1 MTLFFNNKKFSEH
14 KYNLEE
20 DFEKLIAENSK
31 LFFGEKTIYI
41 DAKKKIDTKALGGA
55 IPDGFLFD
63 FSVSDSPEFY
73 LIEVE
78 LASHDFYRHIFP
90 QITKFFAFF
99 KNNKS
104 QRELIEKIYSVVST
118 DEFIKKEFRR
128 FLGEKEIYKFIND
141 TIEGSQNILLV
152 IDGDKAELPEIVD
165 TYTDTWGKLVKTI
178 KINVFKNSTEQIF
191 SMSPDFENIDY
202 SYIQESQISIS
213 SEDVSYSEEYH
224 LDGVNDNVKDIYYNL
239 KDNLLKINS
248 NLIFNPQK
256 YYVSI
261 VNNRN
266 VSYFKF
272 RKKKI
277 GIVVMLPF
285 DDIKKIVI
293 NHSVRQLSEGVQG
306 FYNGPCAEVEIFE
319 PKLLE
324 EIITLLKPLVTK
336 E

>member
-1 MTLFFNNKKFSEH
+1 MAVYFNNKKFSEY
-14 KYNLEE
+14 KYTLEE

-31 LFFGEKTIYI
+31 LLFGEKTIYI
-41 DAKKKIDTKALGGA
+41 DAKKKIDTKALGGS

-63 FSVSDSPEFY
+63 FSDPDSPEFY

-78 LASHDFYRHIFP
+78 LASHDFYKHIFP

-118 DEFIKKEFRR
+118 DDLIKKEFRK

-141 TIEGSQNILLV
+141 TIEGSQNILLI

-178 KINVFKNSTEQIF
+178 KVNVFRNNSEQVLTIT
-191 SMSPDFENIDY
+191 PDFENIDY
-202 SYIQESQISIS
+202 SYIQEPATAASA
-213 SEDVSYSEEYH
+213 DVKYSEEYH
-224 LDGVNDNVKDIYYNL
+224 LDGVNDSVKETYFNL
-239 KDNLLKINS
+239 KENLLKINK

-277 GIVVMLPF
+277 GIVVMLPYEE
-285 DDIKKIVI
+285 IKAKIT
-293 NHSVRQLSEGVQG
+293 NHSMKQLSDSVQG
-306 FYNGPCAEVEIFE
+306 FYNGPCAEVEIVE
-319 PKLLE
+319 SNSLDEVIQLLR
-324 EIITLLKPLVTK
+324 PLVK
-336 E
+336 SE